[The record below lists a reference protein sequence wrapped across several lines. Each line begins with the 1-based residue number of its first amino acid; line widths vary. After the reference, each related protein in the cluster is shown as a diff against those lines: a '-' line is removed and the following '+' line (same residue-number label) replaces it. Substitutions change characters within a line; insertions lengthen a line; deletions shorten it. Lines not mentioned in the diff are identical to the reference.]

1 MKTTMTKLN
10 VKEAKERL
18 PELLDEVA
26 KGEDVQITSGDGS
39 VTYRLVIVAREIAHR
54 AKRIADLH
62 PDSFTMSDDFM
73 DESPE
78 INAMFYGE

>member
-1 MKTTMTKLN
+1 MTKLN

-39 VTYRLVIVAREIAHR
+39 VTYRLVVIARETPHR
-54 AKRIADLH
+54 AKRIPDLH
-62 PDSFTMSDDFM
+62 PDFFTMSDDFM

>member
-1 MKTTMTKLN
+1 MTKLN

-39 VTYRLVIVAREIAHR
+39 ITYRLVVIARKTAHP
-54 AKRIADLH
+54 AKRIADLN
-62 PDSFTMSDDFM
+62 PNFFTMSDDFM